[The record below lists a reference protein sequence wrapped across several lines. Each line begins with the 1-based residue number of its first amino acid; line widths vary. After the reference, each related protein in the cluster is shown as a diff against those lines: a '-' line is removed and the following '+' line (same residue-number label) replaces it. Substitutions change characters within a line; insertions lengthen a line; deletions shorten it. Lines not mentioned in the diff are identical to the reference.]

1 MSYLRSRL
9 HAFRY
14 AFQGLAYLLQSQ
26 PNARIHA
33 AATLAVIALAA
44 WLALPLTA
52 WALLVLAIGSV
63 WSAEALN
70 TALEAAV
77 DLASPEIHPR
87 AKKAKDAAA
96 AGVLLAAFAAAVVGF
111 LVLGPPLYARLFTP

>member
-1 MSYLRSRL
+1 MSYFRSRL
-9 HAFRY
+9 RAFRY
-14 AFQGLAYLLQSQ
+14 AFQGLAYLLRSQ

-33 AATLAVIALAA
+33 TATLAVVALAA
-44 WLALPLTA
+44 WLALPLTS
-52 WALLVLAIGSV
+52 WALLVLAMGLV

-87 AKKAKDAAA
+87 AKEAKDAAA

-111 LVLGPPLYARLFTP
+111 LVLGPPLYARLFAP